1 MNKETLHI
9 QVSGLWKVFGDS
21 PERALEPEHA
31 SKSRDD
37 IQEELDLV
45 IGLRDLSFSVLRGQT
60 FVVMGLSGSG
70 KSTLARC
77 LIRLIEA
84 TQGQIQFEGE
94 DILSYTQEDLRQ
106 FRRGQDSDGFSALR
120 SPSPPPRAGQRGI
133 RP

>member
-1 MNKETLHI
+1 MDQENYHI
-9 QVSGLWKVFGDS
+9 QVSGLWKVFGNS

-37 IQEELDLV
+37 IQEELGLV

-70 KSTLARC
+70 KSTLGALSDQADR
-77 LIRLIEA
+77 
-84 TQGQIQFEGE
+84 
-94 DILSYTQEDLRQ
+94 SYTGTDPVRWRRHSELLAGGFEAVSARQ
-106 FRRGQDSDGFSALR
+106 DCDGFSELR
-120 SPSPPPRAGQRGI
+120 SSSSPPRAGQCGI